1 MSWEIPPYHSDSS
14 YPESYYANCVS
25 NSRKSKTLKGSLE
38 TDVCII
44 GAGFTGLST
53 AIFLAERG
61 FRVIVLEGAKVGW
74 GASGRNGGQAIN
86 GFSGSIDSIRNVLG
100 DGSAQLAHEMFEEGV
115 RLIEYLMEKHAIE
128 CDFKHGNLALA
139 ITARQARRLEREVTA
154 RQQNNQ
160 GDFEYLD
167 QDSLAGHVGSQL
179 YCGGYIDRKSGH
191 LHPLKLALG
200 EAGVLERLGGK
211 IFESTPA
218 VAVNEVPGKVEI
230 KTPGGRIHCSRLV
243 LGCNG
248 YLNLKGHRVSRQILP
263 VFSEIVATEPLP
275 DELARE
281 VMPSDASAFDVRFLP
296 DYYRLSVDK
305 RMLFGSS
312 TDYGRPG
319 KTKTGSRSLAR
330 MHKVFPLLENTSI
343 DFAWRGKFAVTL
355 NRLPQLGTIGPRI
368 YYGHGYCGHGVNC
381 SHLFGK
387 LISEAIE
394 GNTER
399 FDVFAKMPQRKFPGG
414 KHLHIPLT
422 MAGAHFYQAR
432 DWLGF

>member
-1 MSWEIPPYHSDSS
+1 MSWEIPPYHSDGS
-14 YPESYYANCVS
+14 YPKSYYANSVS
-25 NSRKSKTLKGSLE
+25 ISRTPKTLRGSLE

-53 AIFLAERG
+53 AIFLAENG
-61 FRVIVLEGAKVGW
+61 FRVIVLEGAKIGW

-86 GFSGSIDSIRNVLG
+86 GFSGNIDSIRNLLG
-100 DGSAQLAHEMFEEGV
+100 SGSAQLAHEMFEEGV
-115 RLIEYLMEKHAIE
+115 GLIEYLMEKYAIE

-139 ITARQARRLEREVTA
+139 ITTRQARRLEIEVNA

-167 QDSLAGHVGSQL
+167 QDSLAGHIGSQL
-179 YCGGYIDRKSGH
+179 YCGGCIDRKSGH

-200 EAGVLERLGGK
+200 EAGVLEQLGGK
-211 IFESTPA
+211 IFENTPATAIRELSNRVEVSTPD
-218 VAVNEVPGKVEI
+218 GS
-230 KTPGGRIHCSRLV
+230 IHCSRLV

-248 YLNLKGHRVSRQILP
+248 YLNLKGHRISRQILP
-263 VFSEIVATEPLP
+263 VFSEIVATEALP
-275 DELARE
+275 YELARE
-281 VMPSDASAFDVRFLP
+281 VMPSDASVFDVRFLP
-296 DYYRLSVDK
+296 DYYRLSADR

-312 TDYGRPG
+312 TDYGRPS
-319 KTKTGSRSLAR
+319 KTQTGSRSLAR
-330 MHKVFPLLENTSI
+330 MHEVFPALKNAGI

-355 NRLPQLGTIGPRI
+355 NRLPQLGTIGARI

-381 SHLFGK
+381 AHLFGK

-399 FDVFAKMPQRKFPGG
+399 FDVFAKMPQKKFPGG
-414 KHLHIPLT
+414 RHLRIPLT
-422 MAGAHFYQAR
+422 MIGAHFYQAR
-432 DWLGF
+432 DWLDF